1 LLSTRLAHWYEIEAL
16 VRAGDIEW
24 AARDA
29 QYFGER
35 IGTSQR
41 YRIPYLRALAVPAQA
56 HGEIDRALE
65 YLHEAA
71 QLSEDIGLPSE
82 VWSIRV
88 ALGELYL
95 NQGDTQ
101 QAHENFMQA
110 ATIVHSLADA
120 LGDEKQRITFL
131 ASPFVETVLEQDTQ
145 RG

>member
-1 LLSTRLAHWYEIEAL
+1 MGFTTINCALIVSWEDAYRYALQALATEEYSILLSTRLAHWYEIEAL

-82 VWSIRV
+82 V
-88 ALGELYL
+88 
-95 NQGDTQ
+95 
-101 QAHENFMQA
+101 
-110 ATIVHSLADA
+110 
-120 LGDEKQRITFL
+120 
-131 ASPFVETVLEQDTQ
+131 
-145 RG
+145 